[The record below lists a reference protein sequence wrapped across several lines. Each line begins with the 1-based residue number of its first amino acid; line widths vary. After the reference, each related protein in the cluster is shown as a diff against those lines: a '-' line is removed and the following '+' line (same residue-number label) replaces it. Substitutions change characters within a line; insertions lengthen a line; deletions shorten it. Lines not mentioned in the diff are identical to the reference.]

1 MSLSTSCLMTESRK
15 CVVVVSS
22 FLYHLLHLIFSVSF
36 YHLVTNAL
44 RKKIHVARL
53 PTGVSW
59 AEYVRAHGRYPY
71 RDIKRD
77 IVVALCRFH
86 QARQVLRMLLLVFL
100 LDLDLCSRPT
110 VLDDRISTQF
120 RFTSLQKYSRAN
132 EHRIELYTHCS
143 ISRFSTA
150 SEISEH

>member
-1 MSLSTSCLMTESRK
+1 MCPRGFQFPVPSFARHLFCFFLSFGCERIK
-15 CVVVVSS
+15 
-22 FLYHLLHLIFSVSF
+22 
-36 YHLVTNAL
+36 
-44 RKKIHVARL
+44 KKIHVAKL
-53 PTGVSW
+53 PTDVSR
-59 AEYVRAHGRYPY
+59 AEYGQYSC

-132 EHRIELYTHCS
+132 EQRIELYAHCS

>member
-1 MSLSTSCLMTESRK
+1 MCRRGFQFPVPSFARHLFCFFLSFGYER
-15 CVVVVSS
+15 
-22 FLYHLLHLIFSVSF
+22 IQ
-36 YHLVTNAL
+36 
-44 RKKIHVARL
+44 KKIHVARL
-53 PTGVSW
+53 PTDVSR
-59 AEYVRAHGRYPY
+59 AEYVRAHGRYPC

-86 QARQVLRMLLLVFL
+86 QARYVLRMLLLVFL

-120 RFTSLQKYSRAN
+120 RFTSLQKYSQAN
-132 EHRIELYTHCS
+132 EQRIELYTHCS
-143 ISRFSTA
+143 ISRFLTA

>member
-22 FLYHLLHLIFSVSF
+22 FLYHLLHITFSVSF

-44 RKKIHVARL
+44 KKIHVAKL
-53 PTGVSW
+53 PTDVSR
-59 AEYVRAHGRYPY
+59 AEYGQYPC

-132 EHRIELYTHCS
+132 EQRIELYTHCS